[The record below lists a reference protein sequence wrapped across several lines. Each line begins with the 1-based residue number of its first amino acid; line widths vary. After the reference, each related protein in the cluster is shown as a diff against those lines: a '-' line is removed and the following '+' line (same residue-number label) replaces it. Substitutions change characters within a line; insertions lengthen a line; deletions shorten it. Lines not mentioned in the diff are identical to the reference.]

1 MIEEQELYHDSQA
14 HTAVLGVHRRN
25 RDPRELV
32 SLGVCSAHVGREVH
46 HIAPKPSRLE
56 LHRHNPCVC
65 LSAVTLTDMP
75 CTRRQV
81 A

>member
-1 MIEEQELYHDSQA
+1 LPIAGTLQMMGQTPVCHVRL
-14 HTAVLGVHRRN
+14 RR
-25 RDPRELV
+25 DELV

-56 LHRHNPCVC
+56 LHRRNPCMC
-65 LSAVTLTDMP
+65 LSAVPLTDMP